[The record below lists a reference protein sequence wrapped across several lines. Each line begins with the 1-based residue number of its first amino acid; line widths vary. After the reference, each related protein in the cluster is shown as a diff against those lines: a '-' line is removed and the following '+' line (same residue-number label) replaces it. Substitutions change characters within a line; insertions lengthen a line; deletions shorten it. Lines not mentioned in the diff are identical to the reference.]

1 MKPQARL
8 VKVIRIES
16 LSPHLRRIF
25 FSSDALADFP
35 EGKDGAHVKVLI
47 PHEGETFPELAFD
60 AVKPAVKR
68 SYTIRS
74 FDAKRREL
82 AIDFVVNL
90 HQGPATNWAKNTK
103 VGDFA
108 AIAGPGPQKI
118 TDFTQDNYLLIGD
131 ITSINAVNGFARY
144 IRPQANVQ
152 AVITVPTRADIIHMD
167 AGAHLHV
174 DWHIADEHSESLE
187 QVVEGKAKALAKN
200 AHIFFGLEARNVRAL
215 KTLLLD
221 DLGVNRLNIF
231 ATGYWKKGV
240 DADKFNRQKQ
250 QGPL

>member
-90 HQGPATNWAKNTK
+90 HQGYRWPRTTE
-103 VGDFA
+103 
-108 AIAGPGPQKI
+108 
-118 TDFTQDNYLLIGD
+118 NY
-131 ITSINAVNGFARY
+131 
-144 IRPQANVQ
+144 
-152 AVITVPTRADIIHMD
+152 
-167 AGAHLHV
+167 
-174 DWHIADEHSESLE
+174 
-187 QVVEGKAKALAKN
+187 
-200 AHIFFGLEARNVRAL
+200 
-215 KTLLLD
+215 
-221 DLGVNRLNIF
+221 
-231 ATGYWKKGV
+231 
-240 DADKFNRQKQ
+240 
-250 QGPL
+250 